1 MAIYH
6 DAEIRINLNELVQM
20 RSNYLFRS
28 SKVSTNLSEQDID
41 CLSSS
46 LPSRLTWDALYGMVD
61 SAIFEYLDEAD
72 THYGERTIETIE
84 VTREQEFKKNFKMV
98 KLESSAWTLDVPMR
112 KKK

>member
-6 DAEIRINLNELVQM
+6 DAEIKINLNELISM
-20 RSNYLFRS
+20 RNNYLYRS
-28 SKVSTNLSEQDID
+28 GKIKNHLSEEDVD
-41 CLSSS
+41 CMASS
-46 LPSRLTWDALYGMVD
+46 LPHRLTWDALYGMVD

-98 KLESSAWTLDVPMR
+98 KLESSAWTIEVPLR
-112 KKK
+112 KK

>member
-72 THYGERTIETIE
+72 THYGKRTIETIE

-98 KLESSAWTLDVPMR
+98 KLESSSWTIEVPLR
-112 KKK
+112 KK

>member
-6 DAEIRINLNELVQM
+6 DAEIRINLNELVQT

-28 SKVSTNLSEQDID
+28 SKVSTNLSEKDID

-46 LPSRLTWDALYGMVD
+46 LPSKLTWDALYGMVD

-72 THYGERTIETIE
+72 THYGEKTIETIE

-98 KLESSAWTLDVPMR
+98 KLESSAWTIEVPLR
-112 KKK
+112 KK